1 MDALPRDMAG
11 TTIGFGDKVAYA
23 VTRSRVREYS
33 ALRVG
38 RVYGMRHDPIRAPG
52 DQVLIQV
59 ENELTDGRAVA
70 RFGTRRLDKLIVIEK
85 ASDA

>member
-1 MDALPRDMAG
+1 MDALPTDMSG

-23 VTRSRVREYS
+23 VTRSRTHEYS

-52 DQVLIQV
+52 DQVLVQV
-59 ENELTDGRAVA
+59 ENELADGTKNVV
-70 RFGTRRLDKLIVIEK
+70 RFGTRRLNKLIVIEK
-85 ASDA
+85 AKE